1 MTVNNDKSHDVQQNI
16 ININK
21 TKQKIKNKIRIFILG
36 DDIVKEF
43 LGTKTMHESLS
54 SVNSR
59 IPTARETPD
68 QLT

>member
-43 LGTKTMHESLS
+43 LGTKTMHENLS
-54 SVNSR
+54 SVNSK
-59 IPTARETPD
+59 IPTASETPD
-68 QLT
+68 QFT

>member
-1 MTVNNDKSHDVQQNI
+1 MTVNNEKSHDVQQNI

-54 SVNSR
+54 SVNSK

-68 QLT
+68 QFT

>member
-1 MTVNNDKSHDVQQNI
+1 MNNDKSCDVQQNI
-16 ININK
+16 IIINK
-21 TKQKIKNKIRIFILG
+21 TKQKIKNKTRVFILG

>member
-1 MTVNNDKSHDVQQNI
+1 MSCDVQQNI
-16 ININK
+16 IIINK
-21 TKQKIKNKIRIFILG
+21 TKQKIKNKTRVFILG

-43 LGTKTMHESLS
+43 LDTKTMHESLS

>member
-1 MTVNNDKSHDVQQNI
+1 MTRVVMF
-16 ININK
+16 NK
-21 TKQKIKNKIRIFILG
+21 TEKNKIRVFILG

-59 IPTARETPD
+59 IATARETPD
-68 QLT
+68 QFT